1 MSLSSFIEERH
12 ALQLTIL
19 EAAVVDS
26 AYKRK
31 LRPGRGGE
39 GDSLRRDVQR
49 WIRTIVIF
57 IAVIWIVG
65 LVDAFAFAGRLRAYG
80 ILPRT
85 ERGLWGILFAP
96 FLHGG
101 IGHLIANTTGI
112 MVFGGLVILRS
123 EAHFWLVTLVGA
135 LSSGIGTWLF
145 GRPAYHIGASGVLFA
160 YFGYLL
166 FTGWFERRLGSI
178 ILSVLVLIGWGSTI
192 FGVLPVHPAISWEGH
207 LFGLLGGVA
216 CARLLARR
224 PS

>member
-1 MSLSSFIEERH
+1 MIDP
-12 ALQLTIL
+12 ALNL
-19 EAAVVDS
+19 
-26 AYKRK
+26 K
-31 LRPGRGGE
+31 LRPDEGGRR
-39 GDSLRRDVQR
+39 DSLRRDVQR

-57 IAVIWIVG
+57 IAIIWIVG
-65 LVDAFAFAGRLRAYG
+65 LADIFVFAGRLRAYG
-80 ILPRT
+80 IVPRT
-85 ERGLWGILFAP
+85 ESGLWGILFAP
-96 FLHGG
+96 FLHAG
-101 IGHLIANTTGI
+101 IGHLIANTTGL

-123 EAHFWLVTLVGA
+123 EAHFWVVTLVGA

-224 PS
+224 SR